1 MTTLNIRRA
10 AQEDVPTVQRLLHAL
25 WLEEHASGYAP
36 DLDLAWPLT
45 AEAARY
51 VSGRVLVEGLA
62 LLAFAGSDVAGYL
75 LAGPR
80 SSPLHTAV
88 GLESMFVVSGLRRRG
103 FGLALLSAFT
113 TWRRQSGF
121 SLASVAVAPQNLAA
135 VSLYTRAGFLPTTL
149 ILEDRTR
156 PTEA

>member
-1 MTTLNIRRA
+1 MTTFDIRRA
-10 AQEDVPTVQRLLHAL
+10 AQDEVLTVQHLLRAL
-25 WLEEHASGYAP
+25 WLEEHAAGYAP
-36 DLDLAWPLT
+36 DLNLAWPLT
-45 AEAARY
+45 AEAAQY

-62 LLAFAGSDVAGYL
+62 LLAFAGSDAAGYL

-80 SSPLHTAV
+80 TSALHTAV
-88 GLESMFVVSGLRRRG
+88 GLESMFVVPGLRRRG
-103 FGLALLSAFT
+103 IGSALLSAFT

-135 VSLYTRAGFLPTTL
+135 VSLYTRAGFLPSTL
-149 ILEDRTR
+149 ILEDRSI